1 MPRIR
6 AVLWLAGLCVL
17 GFSSAAARAAD
28 AERGRKLVYA
38 CIGCHGVENSK
49 NAYPKYSVPKL
60 GGQNEAYIVAALE
73 QYSAGNRWHPTMR
86 GYATTLTPEER
97 ADIAAYFASV
107 GNEAAKRNPDASP
120 PEKAQACVAC
130 HGQDGRGTTDEYP
143 DIGGQHPDYLE
154 QALNDYRLGKRK
166 NPIMLPFA
174 QQLSREDIAA
184 LAAYFA
190 DQPGLVTPRLD

>member
-1 MPRIR
+1 MRR
-6 AVLWLAGLCVL
+6 MRSVLWLAALCALGL
-17 GFSSAAARAAD
+17 SSAAALAAD
-28 AERGRKLVYA
+28 AERGKKLVYA
-38 CIGCHGVENSK
+38 CIGCHGIENSK

-60 GGQNEAYIVAALE
+60 GGQNEAYIVAALD
-73 QYSAGNRWHPTMR
+73 QYASGNRWHPTMR
-86 GYATTLTPEER
+86 GYATTLSREER
-97 ADIAAYFASV
+97 ADIAAYFASIGV
-107 GNEAAKRNPDASP
+107 EAAKRDPDASP
-120 PEKAQACVAC
+120 PATAQACVAC
-130 HGQDGRGTTDEYP
+130 HGQDGRGTIDEYP

-190 DQPGLVTPRLD
+190 EQPGLVTPD